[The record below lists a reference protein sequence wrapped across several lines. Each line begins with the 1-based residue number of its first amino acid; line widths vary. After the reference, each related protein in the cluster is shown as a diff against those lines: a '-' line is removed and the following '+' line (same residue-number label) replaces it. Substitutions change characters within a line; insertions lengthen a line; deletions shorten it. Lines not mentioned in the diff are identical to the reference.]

1 MSKIDKIGLAI
12 LFLALVAGIGFVA
25 KDGNLAALGSA
36 TTGPGGL
43 SGKIILGEDSDKEIK
58 ANIDRLDQMREMYE
72 TTQDEDLKAELKP
85 LILNAASSVPDA
97 KLSAGMKR
105 FLANLKKE
113 K

>member
-1 MSKIDKIGLAI
+1 
-12 LFLALVAGIGFVA
+12 
-25 KDGNLAALGSA
+25 
-36 TTGPGGL
+36 
-43 SGKIILGEDSDKEIK
+43 
-58 ANIDRLDQMREMYE
+58 MREMYE